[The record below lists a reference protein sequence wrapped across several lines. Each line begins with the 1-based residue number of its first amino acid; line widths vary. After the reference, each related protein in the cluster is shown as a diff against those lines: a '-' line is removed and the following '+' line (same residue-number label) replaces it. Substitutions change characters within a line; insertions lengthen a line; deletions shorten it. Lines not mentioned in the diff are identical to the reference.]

1 MSGFN
6 LWHSQ
11 YMQSVGMVVLL
22 HLQLYWYATFY
33 VHAESRQCS
42 SLAEKNKQSALQW
55 RSLTEEERERFC
67 SEAAAHNCGEP
78 L

>member
-11 YMQSVGMVVLL
+11 YMQSV
-22 HLQLYWYATFY
+22 
-33 VHAESRQCS
+33 ESRQCS